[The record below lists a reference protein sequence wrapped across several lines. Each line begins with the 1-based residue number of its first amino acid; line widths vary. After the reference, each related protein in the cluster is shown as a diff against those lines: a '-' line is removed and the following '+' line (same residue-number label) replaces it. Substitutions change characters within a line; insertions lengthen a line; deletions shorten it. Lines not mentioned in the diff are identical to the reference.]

1 MLWTLSE
8 AIWLSARLRR
18 FGEKMMGWNR
28 VPLSR
33 SELVRLR
40 VKARRR
46 GVWFRVLSR
55 VERGLMD
62 LSIKVVERVRSLVL
76 ARSLIS
82 LVEKLLDAMESEV
95 TRLMR
100 TVGRSLALKLSE
112 IAQGWRNKSARLWAA
127 DLGFIQYLAV
137 MQKNLSPVFRL

>member
-1 MLWTLSE
+1 MSVG
-8 AIWLSARLRR
+8 LRR
-18 FGEKMMGWNR
+18 LGEKMMGWNH
-28 VPLSR
+28 VSLSR
-33 SELVRLR
+33 FELVKLR

-62 LSIKVVERVRSLVL
+62 LVIKVVENVRSLVL

-82 LVEKLLDAMESEV
+82 VVEKLVDAMESEA

-100 TVGRSLALKLSE
+100 TIGRQIAQELSE
-112 IAQGWRNKSARLWAA
+112 IAQGWGNKSARLWTN
-127 DLGFIQYLAV
+127 DLGFRRYLAV
-137 MQKNLSPVFRL
+137 MRKNLSPGFRV